1 MSMIDLF
8 KLASSD
14 EIQKLI
20 SNFDAELSAIRHDR
34 TGLKAAMPIVLK
46 QFSDRLD
53 AIEKKFDDGIAG
65 MRAAQDAIL
74 LLLQQKEIGHVTD
87 HDGSH
92 YGGNGTQPQRRPYSL
107 AWNNLKALSVPSPR
121 SRKVL

>member
-53 AIEKKFDDGIAG
+53 GLEKKFDDGIAG

-74 LLLQQKEIGHVTD
+74 LLLQQREIEHVTD

-92 YGGNGTQPQRRPYSL
+92 YINLSGVHIRSPGTT
-107 AWNNLKALSVPSPR
+107 
-121 SRKVL
+121 

>member
-34 TGLKAAMPIVLK
+34 TGLKAAMPIML
-46 QFSDRLD
+46 
-53 AIEKKFDDGIAG
+53 ET
-65 MRAAQDAIL
+65 IL
-74 LLLQQKEIGHVTD
+74 G
-87 HDGSH
+87 
-92 YGGNGTQPQRRPYSL
+92 P
-107 AWNNLKALSVPSPR
+107 A
-121 SRKVL
+121 